1 MRRIQFVDQL
11 LSMIHR
17 VASDRERCKLRMF
30 AFVKLGG
37 NVVFCL
43 SFLTVVEIL
52 VQIYDYFV
60 VQIDTVWIERKNIS
74 GRSFPGLKDRCN
86 IPSACD
92 CCVQLPGLLCEGMR
106 FAEKLQSYNQ
116 ENRKKQYIQ

>member
-74 GRSFPGLKDRCN
+74 GRSVPGLKDRCN
-86 IPSACD
+86 IAAACD
-92 CCVQLPGLLCEGMR
+92 GCVQLPGLLCEGMR

>member
-74 GRSFPGLKDRCN
+74 GRSVPGLKDRCN
-86 IPSACD
+86 IAAACD
-92 CCVQLPGLLCEGMR
+92 GCVLLLCLLCDGMR
-106 FAEKLQSYNQ
+106 FAGKLQSYNQ
-116 ENRKKQYIQ
+116 KNRKKQYIQ